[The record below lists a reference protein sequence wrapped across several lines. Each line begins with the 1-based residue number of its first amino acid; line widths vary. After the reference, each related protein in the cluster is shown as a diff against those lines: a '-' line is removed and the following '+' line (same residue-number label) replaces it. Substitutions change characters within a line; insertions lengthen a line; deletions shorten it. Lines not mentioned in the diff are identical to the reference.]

1 MSAREHPS
9 RPWAALLIPVAVLLG
24 FLALVTAQHQRS
36 LVAIELLPL
45 FVCQTDDELVRVVAG
60 LRRQSQDAVVP
71 RVEHDD
77 TADFVAAPVTFP
89 TFEGGRVSLGD
100 LRGHPIVMNFWA
112 AWCVP
117 CREEA
122 PLLEGIWKAYREK
135 GLVVLG
141 VDTQD
146 LSEPAR
152 GFITRFGITYPNV
165 RDPDGSVAHL
175 FGATGVPET
184 FFIGADGRVLGK
196 FPGEEVAASAWR
208 AAAEALLAG
217 RAHVPWPTWPA
228 P

>member
-1 MSAREHPS
+1 VSAREHPS

-36 LVAIELLPL
+36 L
-45 FVCQTDDELVRVVAG
+45 
-60 LRRQSQDAVVP
+60 AVG
-71 RVEHDD
+71 
-77 TADFVAAPVTFP
+77 TALARGETPPAPPVTFP

>member
-1 MSAREHPS
+1 MRMREHPS
-9 RPWAALLIPVAVLLG
+9 RPWAALLIPVAILLG

-36 LVAIELLPL
+36 L
-45 FVCQTDDELVRVVAG
+45 
-60 LRRQSQDAVVP
+60 AVG
-71 RVEHDD
+71 
-77 TADFVAAPVTFP
+77 TALARGETPPAPPVTFP
-89 TFEGGRVSLGD
+89 TFDGKRVSLSD
-100 LRGHPIVMNFWA
+100 LRGHAIVMNFWA

-122 PLLEGIWKAYREK
+122 PLLEGIWNEYREK

-146 LSEPAR
+146 LSEPAQ

-165 RDPDGSVAHL
+165 RDPDGTVAHL

-184 FFIGADGRVLGK
+184 FFIGADGRILGK
-196 FPGEEVAASAWR
+196 FPGEEVAALAWH

-217 RAHVPWPTWPA
+217 RAHVPWPA

>member
-1 MSAREHPS
+1 CVSAREHPS

-36 LVAIELLPL
+36 L
-45 FVCQTDDELVRVVAG
+45 
-60 LRRQSQDAVVP
+60 AVG
-71 RVEHDD
+71 
-77 TADFVAAPVTFP
+77 TALARGETPPAPPVTFP

-165 RDPDGSVAHL
+165 RDPVGNGSSRPRGPCSISA
-175 FGATGVPET
+175 ASS
-184 FFIGADGRVLGK
+184 R
-196 FPGEEVAASAWR
+196 PGWTTSSRPAASAGAISTITSGARRTSGWKCCGGR
-208 AAAEALLAG
+208 PARSRRGTSEGCSRTPPCPPAG
-217 RAHVPWPTWPA
+217 ASSSST
-228 P
+228 

>member
-36 LVAIELLPL
+36 L
-45 FVCQTDDELVRVVAG
+45 
-60 LRRQSQDAVVP
+60 AVG
-71 RVEHDD
+71 
-77 TADFVAAPVTFP
+77 TALARGETPPAPPVTFP

-146 LSEPAR
+146 LSEPAQ
-152 GFITRFGITYPNV
+152 GFIKRFGITYPNV
-165 RDPDGSVAHL
+165 RDPDGTVAHL
-175 FGATGVPET
+175 FGTTGVPET
-184 FFIGADGRVLGK
+184 FFIGADGRILGK
-196 FPGEEVAASAWR
+196 FPGEEVAALAWH

-217 RAHVPWPTWPA
+217 RAHVPWPA

>member
-1 MSAREHPS
+1 MREHSS
-9 RPWAALLIPVAVLLG
+9 RPWAALLIPVAILLG
-24 FLALVTAQHQRS
+24 LLALVTAQHQRS
-36 LVAIELLPL
+36 LAVA
-45 FVCQTDDELVRVVAG
+45 
-60 LRRQSQDAVVP
+60 
-71 RVEHDD
+71 
-77 TADFVAAPVTFP
+77 TALARGETPPAPPVTFP
-89 TFEGGRVSLGD
+89 TFDGGRVSLRD
-100 LRGHPIVMNFWA
+100 LRGHAIVMNFWA

-122 PLLEGIWKAYREK
+122 PLLEGIWNEYREK

-152 GFITRFGITYPNV
+152 GFIKRFGITYPNG
-165 RDPDGSVAHL
+165 RDPDGTVAHL
-175 FGATGVPET
+175 FGTTGVPET
-184 FFIGADGRVLGK
+184 FFIGADGRILGK

-217 RAHVPWPTWPA
+217 RAHVPWPA

>member
-36 LVAIELLPL
+36 L
-45 FVCQTDDELVRVVAG
+45 
-60 LRRQSQDAVVP
+60 AVG
-71 RVEHDD
+71 
-77 TADFVAAPVTFP
+77 TALARGETPPAPPVTFP